1 MKFRLLVTI
10 LTFAIIGLFAMVV
23 KKSYDLKAS
32 EMRLQAKNDTL
43 VSQKRTIDSLYGV
56 TDQQL
61 KDLERATDSIYF
73 YAARNTNS
81 FKSYRGYVANYGKKG
96 EYYHKALTNMN
107 AYFPKKGYV
116 QIEESNGYKYY
127 NPYENTKG
135 FPEEPILIV
144 GEPSVTKTNLIVLD
158 KAMTV
163 RKGVIG
169 NSDFRNTSSTGDVL
183 VLGQV
188 VKLLDIVESGNA
200 KWGHIAYGNKW

>member
-10 LTFAIIGLFAMVV
+10 LTIAIVGLFAMVV
-23 KKSYDLKAS
+23 KKSSDLKAS

-43 VSQKRTIDSLYGV
+43 VTQKRTIDSLYGV
-56 TDQQL
+56 TEQQL

-73 YAARNTNS
+73 YAARNTNT
-81 FKSYRGYVANYGKKG
+81 FRSYRGYVANYGEQG

-127 NPYENTKG
+127 DAYEDTKG
-135 FPEEPILIV
+135 FPEEPIQIV
-144 GEPSVTKTNLIVLD
+144 GEPSVTKSNLIVLD

-169 NSDFRNTSSTGDVL
+169 NPDFPNTRPTGDALEV
-183 VLGQV
+183 GQV
-188 VKLLDIVESGNA
+188 VKLLDVVESGSA
-200 KWGHIAYGNKW
+200 KWGHIAYGEKW